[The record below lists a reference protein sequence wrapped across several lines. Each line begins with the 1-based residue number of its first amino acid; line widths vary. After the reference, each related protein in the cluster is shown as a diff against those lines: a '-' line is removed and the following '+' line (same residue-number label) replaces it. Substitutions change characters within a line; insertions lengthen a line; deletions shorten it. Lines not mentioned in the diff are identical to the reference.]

1 MKFLEFKTKGRENLN
16 PEELQGYQQAH
27 KEISNLRNIKS
38 FDDFMNI
45 NVSLLTARDLHALKQ
60 DAYKE
65 LVITGYTALFEASK
79 NQEVEPLS
87 MNDVAQ
93 YFLKGH
99 ISTELIL

>member
-1 MKFLEFKTKGRENLN
+1 
-16 PEELQGYQQAH
+16 
-27 KEISNLRNIKS
+27 
-38 FDDFMNI
+38 MNI